1 MRSASLYAKQQVVAA
16 NPVSELIGKLKE
28 RRLELALSLADGYA
42 INIESYHRMVGT
54 YQGLGEAL
62 DILDDILTEKDED
75 L

>member
-1 MRSASLYAKQQVVAA
+1 MGV
-16 NPVSELIGKLKE
+16 NPVGDLIGRLKE

-42 INIESYHRMVGT
+42 INIESYHRRVGQ

>member
-1 MRSASLYAKQQVVAA
+1 MVV
-16 NPVSELIGKLKE
+16 NPVSELIGKIKE

-62 DILDDILTEKDED
+62 DILDNILTEKDED

>member
-1 MRSASLYAKQQVVAA
+1 VVV
-16 NPVSELIGKLKE
+16 NPVSDLIGKIKE

-62 DILDDILTEKDED
+62 DILDNILNEEDED

>member
-1 MRSASLYAKQQVVAA
+1 MVV
-16 NPVSELIGKLKE
+16 NPIGDLIGKIKS

-42 INIESYHRMVGT
+42 INIESYHRMVGQ

-62 DILDDILTEKDED
+62 DILDDIMKEKDED

>member
-1 MRSASLYAKQQVVAA
+1 VFLRVKPPAVVV
-16 NPVSELIGKLKE
+16 NPVSELIGKIKE

-62 DILDDILTEKDED
+62 DILDSILNDEDED

>member
-1 MRSASLYAKQQVVAA
+1 MVV

-28 RRLELALSLADGYA
+28 RRSELALSLADGYA

-62 DILDDILTEKDED
+62 DILDSILTEKDED

>member
-1 MRSASLYAKQQVVAA
+1 MVV
-16 NPVSELIGKLKE
+16 NPISDLIGRIKE

-42 INIESYHRMVGT
+42 INIESYHRLVGQ

-62 DILDDILTEKDED
+62 DILDNIMKEKDED

>member
-1 MRSASLYAKQQVVAA
+1 MVV
-16 NPVSELIGKLKE
+16 NPIGDLIGKIKE

-42 INIESYHRMVGT
+42 LNIESYHRMVGQ

-62 DILDDILTEKDED
+62 DILDDILKEKDED

>member
-1 MRSASLYAKQQVVAA
+1 MPV
-16 NPVSELIGKLKE
+16 NPVGDLIGKIKE

-42 INIESYHRMVGT
+42 LNIESYHRMVGQ

-62 DILDDILTEKDED
+62 DILDAILTERDED